1 MQQRTRTE
9 GFPFSPISRKDKFKV
24 LRKAKGKKLRSHQT
38 ARSPK
43 VEAVGAQ
50 QKVPF
55 HTMDNSTVTYLP
67 PISELATQSV
77 KFYAVII
84 AAACTILAVGMST
97 WQMIQHLRNFNKP
110 TLQRCIV
117 RIILMIP
124 VRIKIL
130 LLRSSLR
137 HPTKQTQNSFTPYSL
152 I

>member
-1 MQQRTRTE
+1 
-9 GFPFSPISRKDKFKV
+9 
-24 LRKAKGKKLRSHQT
+24 
-38 ARSPK
+38 
-43 VEAVGAQ
+43 
-50 QKVPF
+50 
-55 HTMDNSTVTYLP
+55 MDNSTVTYLP
-67 PISELATQSV
+67 PISELGTQSV